1 MWWGCDLEA
10 KPQIDDDCTR
20 QIWLFLCFLLWVLW
34 WTQSIYDDVTRG
46 EKRTGSQNK
55 ETLEIVLS
63 MCGSLRI
70 FVFCVWIKNTMGFLI
85 IGFGLIA
92 LLCLFRGYFFLNYF
106 FFMNPSMN
114 LAVGLV
120 YFILF
125 WLQVELKFITKLA
138 TCSILVNFFCLTS
151 LTTWAYSQAT

>member
-1 MWWGCDLEA
+1 MFLFIFVWWGCDLEA
-10 KPQIDDDCTR
+10 KPQIDDGCTR

-34 WTQSIYDDVTRG
+34 WTQSIYDDVTHG

-92 LLCLFRGYFFLNYF
+92 LLCLFRGYFFKIIFSLWIHRWIWQ
-106 FFMNPSMN
+106 
-114 LAVGLV
+114 LV
-120 YFILF
+120 WFILF
-125 WLQVELKFITKLA
+125 YFDYK
-138 TCSILVNFFCLTS
+138 
-151 LTTWAYSQAT
+151 